1 MFDTCVMVMTACA
14 KLKAMGVKSEE
25 VTCLEAH
32 EYGVL
37 FFGVDGRRWFYD
49 AEIGV
54 IL

>member
-25 VTCLEAH
+25 VTSLEARKN
-32 EYGVL
+32 GVL
-37 FFGVDGRRWFYD
+37 FLGADGRRWFYD